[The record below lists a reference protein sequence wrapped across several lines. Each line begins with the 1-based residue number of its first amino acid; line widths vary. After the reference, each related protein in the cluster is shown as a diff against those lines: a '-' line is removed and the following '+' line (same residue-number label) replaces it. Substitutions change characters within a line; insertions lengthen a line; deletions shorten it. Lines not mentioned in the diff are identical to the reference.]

1 MVFSYLCDELLLLCL
16 YYVYHN
22 MYIQYHNGNNSMV
35 QQQSSFCF
43 QNLNYIWAII
53 DIWELQKSENNICAY
68 NNICPHKDPLN

>member
-1 MVFSYLCDELLLLCL
+1 M
-16 YYVYHN
+16 
-22 MYIQYHNGNNSMV
+22 
-35 QQQSSFCF
+35 QQSSFCF